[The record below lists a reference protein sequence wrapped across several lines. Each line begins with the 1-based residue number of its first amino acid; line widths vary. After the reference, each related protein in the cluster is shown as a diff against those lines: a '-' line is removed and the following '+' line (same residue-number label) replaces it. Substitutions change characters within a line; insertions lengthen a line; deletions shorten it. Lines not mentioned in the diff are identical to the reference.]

1 MDFGKYKSGR
11 SRTHKKPCKDGSV
24 RKPPFG
30 FCESYI
36 KNNPKRIGKLMRT
49 LKRRVPMTPSPSRA
63 AMDDWAVDTPVS
75 SNSLFDVDAWAD
87 GTPSPQ
93 RKRTPSS
100 ASSTSSFDD
109 WIDGTPTPRR
119 KRTPRSFD
127 IDDWIDG
134 PTPRR

>member
-30 FCESYI
+30 FCQSYI
-36 KNNPKRIGKLMRT
+36 KNNPKRIEKLMRT
-49 LKRRVPMTPSPSRA
+49 LKRRVPAFMS
-63 AMDDWAVDTPVS
+63 PVS
-75 SNSLFDVDAWAD
+75 SNSSFDVDAWAD
-87 GTPSPQ
+87 GTPTPQ
-93 RKRTPSS
+93 RKRTPRS
-100 ASSTSSFDD
+100 ASSNSSFDVD
-109 WIDGTPTPRR
+109 AWADGTPTPQRN
-119 KRTPRSFD
+119 RTPRSASSNSSFD